1 MDGYAP
7 GHGSCL
13 IYLIARHAGIMH
25 VLQTCVKAVDAAFPM
40 ATGRFYV
47 EAVPNAEGMRARATG
62 MVRAAQHHS
71 TA

>member
-1 MDGYAP
+1 M
-7 GHGSCL
+7 S
-13 IYLIARHAGIMH
+13 YLIARHAMPCRPHIMH

-40 ATGRFYV
+40 ATGRFFV

-62 MVRAAQHHS
+62 MVRAAQHHL